1 MRVACFTQK
10 SFSTE
15 GHHPLS
21 SQAFREKHQQFQV
34 FGCWF
39 VARLSGGSYCHPPS
53 CPFFQQIISF
63 LTVLTS
69 LLLLVFPILIS
80 LVSHSKRSPFPRSPK
95 WEANQILKGAPA
107 PAAVHRALALHD
119 SKSSRLLPS
128 QLLTTHWHAC
138 GCHFQPYS
146 AELFCLFWSLYLSAV
161 FHNQCKVRNM
171 KEIQQDNQLVATWLA
186 ARRLH
191 TASWGSCVSTTH
203 QWRLRIK
210 FINCQWREIKN
221 KQTSCTGSAFP
232 RNKTK
237 EDRFN
242 LHTHCPMAHSDLRN
256 VFWISCGC
264 PYCSDRIH
272 APSIMF

>member
-1 MRVACFTQK
+1 
-10 SFSTE
+10 
-15 GHHPLS
+15 
-21 SQAFREKHQQFQV
+21 
-34 FGCWF
+34 
-39 VARLSGGSYCHPPS
+39 
-53 CPFFQQIISF
+53 
-63 LTVLTS
+63 
-69 LLLLVFPILIS
+69 
-80 LVSHSKRSPFPRSPK
+80 
-95 WEANQILKGAPA
+95 
-107 PAAVHRALALHD
+107 
-119 SKSSRLLPS
+119 
-128 QLLTTHWHAC
+128 
-138 GCHFQPYS
+138 
-146 AELFCLFWSLYLSAV
+146 
-161 FHNQCKVRNM
+161 M

-210 FINCQWREIKN
+210 FINCQWLEIKN

-242 LHTHCPMAHSDLRN
+242 LHTHCPMAHSDLTN

-272 APSIMF
+272 APSIVFIRPSQSLCELIQQHSDREVNYAGFVWSLWSRSQRFRSHLFVFLPEFHMLCMFEPFALVNYLPLITTN